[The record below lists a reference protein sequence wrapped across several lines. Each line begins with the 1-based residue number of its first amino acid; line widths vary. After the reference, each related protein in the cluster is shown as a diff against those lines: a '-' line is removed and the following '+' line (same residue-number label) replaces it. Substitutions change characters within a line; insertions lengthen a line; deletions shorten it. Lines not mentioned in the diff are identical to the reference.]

1 MPKEKKEM
9 LCQPETYGVLIPYK
23 DLERLVNIA
32 QNHEKQC
39 QEMETLKKRMAA
51 LQKIYSEVLERLD
64 EIYNSL

>member
-1 MPKEKKEM
+1 MPKEKKEK
-9 LCQPETYGVLIPYK
+9 LCHPETYGVLIPYK

>member
-1 MPKEKKEM
+1 MPKEKKEK